1 MTGNTPRMVPAAPG
15 NRLGAKL
22 ADQAVYILARAC
34 CYTLLVSVLDVAP
47 SAKWLTPLVWA
58 CGWTFHLAYDTYFV
72 SRFGATPGKMLLCMR
87 VATADGSRPGWR
99 RALCRSL
106 AEWLSKITL
115 GAGYAM
121 ALFDPQ
127 RRTLHDRL
135 CGTVVVTAD
144 KEKQEEQ
151 DKIPVPPVDSAG
163 GD

>member
-1 MTGNTPRMVPAAPG
+1 MVPAAPG

-87 VATADGSRPGWR
+87 VAAADGSRPGWR
-99 RALCRSL
+99 R
-106 AEWLSKITL
+106 
-115 GAGYAM
+115 GAVPEPGGM
-121 ALFDPQ
+121 AQQNHP
-127 RRTLHDRL
+127 RRGLRHGPL
-135 CGTVVVTAD
+135 
-144 KEKQEEQ
+144 
-151 DKIPVPPVDSAG
+151 
-163 GD
+163 